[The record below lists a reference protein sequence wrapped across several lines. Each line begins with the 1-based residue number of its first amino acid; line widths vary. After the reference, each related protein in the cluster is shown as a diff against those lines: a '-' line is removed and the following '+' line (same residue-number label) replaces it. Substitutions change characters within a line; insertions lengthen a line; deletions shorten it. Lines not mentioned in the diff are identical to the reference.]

1 MERISDDP
9 AAPFGSDDDGKAKAP
24 YGLKVDGSP
33 RLSNRGAKPGGNRGS
48 GRTKRA
54 SRAVSGTRS
63 INRTDQERRQSLIA
77 LADMLLIT
85 PLGALSSSP
94 QVVTRF
100 GKKQADAFA
109 GDAVI
114 LQQEI
119 EPLADGLIELSQTKP
134 GLLSWL
140 DSVEQN
146 APWIPLAMVGIRMTK
161 AFVENHT
168 NPDPG
173 LIAAGKLMGR
183 VKQAK
188 MIDMIREQ
196 ARQMGIDPDDEPTA
210 VIPVENAA

>member
-1 MERISDDP
+1 MERVSDDP
-9 AAPFGSDDDGKAKAP
+9 AAPFGSNDDGTPKAP
-24 YGLKVDGSP
+24 YGLKVNGEP
-33 RLSNRGAKPGGNRGS
+33 RLSNRGAKPGGNRPS
-48 GRTKRA
+48 GRGKRP
-54 SRAVSGTRS
+54 SRAASGSRT

-77 LADMLLIT
+77 LADMLVIT

-94 QVVTRF
+94 QVIGRF
-100 GKKQADAFA
+100 GQRQADAFA

-146 APWIPLAMVGIRMTK
+146 APWIPLAMVGLRMTK

-168 NPDPG
+168 NPNPD
-173 LIAAGKLMGR
+173 LVAAGKLMGR

-188 MIDMIREQ
+188 MIEMIREQ
-196 ARQMGIDPDDEPTA
+196 ARQMGIDPDEEPTA